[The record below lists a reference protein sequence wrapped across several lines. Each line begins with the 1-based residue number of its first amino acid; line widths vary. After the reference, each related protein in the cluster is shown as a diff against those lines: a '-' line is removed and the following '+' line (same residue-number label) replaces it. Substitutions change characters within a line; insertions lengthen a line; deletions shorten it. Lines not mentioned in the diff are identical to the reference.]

1 MINLNELFKD
11 NSSNNIE
18 PYIFNYKNSY
28 KIKGYKFSIDDN
40 TYFVC
45 NEDGEIT
52 FGLITDDNNLIT
64 SPTNLGKNQFK
75 ILSNVVQCI
84 KLFLEEKPKEIFFS
98 GNIKN
103 GLGKLYKTIF
113 NRLQDENYISFT
125 DSKSELATYF
135 YYVRKDIFKPSKYN
149 IDNGSLRNYKIEEKS
164 KYSQNSLE
172 KNMKRKINEAVTIS
186 VQNTKNGYNNNVTMK
201 FDDVNEL
208 AQLIKNAGIGDYVE
222 INSELPDNVN
232 IGYSDAFD
240 FGDRGNEELEPYNIL
255 ATEVGYSSECLVI
268 YVDNSV
274 VDVVI
279 QYTNQQYNLNPID
292 IISYDDYTAL
302 IYTCGDI
309 CSVSEFLV
317 NELLNICPGMIYGS
331 NLIDSY
337 EEIEEG
343 ASIDA
348 AIPYEYDAEESPYNI
363 KGPAHQMNLR
373 YVPGLMAD
381 NPMTDEL
388 RESVEDKAL
397 ILSKIYKIGQEC
409 GKVCHEAG
417 DENGE
422 VKRNA
427 LRTVLHNHEKE
438 IENGEIS
445 KLEIKKEFR
454 RGFENFKGLKES
466 AENNKVIVIVTV
478 DDNIDKKTRDKIIDI
493 LGNYTDNRI
502 GFRRNYNKNN
512 KRIAEITAKNIDSKD
527 VKEIEN
533 TIWKIK
539 DVNDIEIL
547 DNKIKESVENKD
559 SELLKI
565 ASKYF
570 DFDSFN
576 ETNSGDDF
584 KEVAVWSVEKALKAA
599 YELGK
604 KSK

>member
-113 NRLQDENYISFT
+113 NRLQDENYVSFT

-240 FGDRGNEELEPYNIL
+240 FGDRGNEELEPYDIL

-279 QYTNQQYNLNPID
+279 QYTNQKYNLNPID

-454 RGFENFKGLKES
+454 RGFENFKSLKES
-466 AENNKVIVIVTV
+466 VTTKNQLLQDAKAKGYKFSQLNLKNKGNLVHSNLMNLYDI
-478 DDNIDKKTRDKIIDI
+478 NKK
-493 LGNYTDNRI
+493 
-502 GFRRNYNKNN
+502 
-512 KRIAEITAKNIDSKD
+512 
-527 VKEIEN
+527 
-533 TIWKIK
+533 
-539 DVNDIEIL
+539 DIESGKITKDEL
-547 DNKIKESVENKD
+547 KKAWYSGYNGDEIKESVENKD

-565 ASKYF
+565 ARKYF